1 MDFFAQQARVRGSS
15 RRLVL
20 LFVLAVV
27 AIVAAID
34 AVVWLTMGHHAAD
47 GEPVASNLPLLF
59 ASSVAIIAGI
69 GLCSL
74 FRIMSL
80 SGGGK
85 AVAESMG
92 AVPVPPDTRDPQL
105 RRLRNVIEEVA
116 IAAGVPVPDI
126 YLMADEPGIN
136 AFAAGYSASDAAMC
150 VTRGC
155 LDRLS
160 RDELQGVIAHEFSH
174 VLNGDMRLNIRLMGL
189 LFGILVLAIVGRRV
203 IWFGG
208 SGNRRGGGQVWL
220 IGLALIVVGYIGY
233 FFGRLIQAAV
243 ARSRESLADASAV
256 QFTRQTDG
264 IAGALKKIAIL
275 AEGSTLQV
283 ANKQEVAHMLFGE
296 AGTFN
301 ALFATHP
308 PLLQRIRALEPGFRE
323 EELARLAVS
332 LQQVAAEPP
341 GASAANLAAGS
352 LDVPGFAV
360 PSPLPA
366 GAAVATRAAAV
377 AGASKF
383 QHAAALRQGL
393 PATLNEAV
401 QQPDSAL
408 PVLLALA
415 LSAQAELQ
423 PRQRRL
429 VADAFGDDVQ
439 QVTAARFADVEALPP
454 ESRLPLAALAFPA
467 LKLLPPGRQQTLLDT
482 LDALVRVD
490 GRVDLG
496 EYCLTRLLRVQ
507 LLEAQQPRRAPVDG
521 LKKLPACRDSVVLVC
536 AVVARHGAADTHARR
551 GCAAHRRRR
560 PRAPD
565 RRPHRRRARGPR
577 ESVQPDDGAAARV
590 VRRTGAQGRRANA
603 RAQERARSANG
614 NQRNPAGHLELAD
627 GRPARLRGHRAQR
640 RAAVRRPLRRPA
652 PVRRRAP
659 PPCGPPQPEPLGAGR
674 AAARVPEAPEPD
686 AGPPPAALAPPSATS
701 ASDRMSMRQPVSFAA
716 RRAF

>member
-15 RRLVL
+15 RRLVV

-59 ASSVAIIAGI
+59 ASSAAVIAGI
-69 GLCSL
+69 GLSSL

-85 AVAESMG
+85 AVAESVG

-126 YLMADEPGIN
+126 YLMADEAGIN
-136 AFAAGYSASDAAMC
+136 AFAAGYSASDAAVC

-220 IGLALIVVGYIGY
+220 IGLALMVVGYIGY

-264 IAGALKKIAIL
+264 IAGALKKIAIF

-323 EELARLAVS
+323 EELARLAAS
-332 LQQVAAEPP
+332 LEHPTTTAPATPIADKPAATQGVVP
-341 GASAANLAAGS
+341 GMAMPSVLPAVLAGGAVVGGTASA
-352 LDVPGFAV
+352 PRFQ
-360 PSPLPA
+360 
-366 GAAVATRAAAV
+366 RAASVRQAMP
-377 AGASKF
+377 S
-383 QHAAALRQGL
+383 ALTG
-393 PATLNEAV
+393 AV
-401 QQPDSAL
+401 QQPESAL
-408 PVLLALA
+408 AVMLALA
-415 LSAQAELQ
+415 MSTEAALQ
-423 PRQRRL
+423 PAQRRIA
-429 VADAFGDDVQ
+429 ADAFGDDVLQ
-439 QVTAARFADVEALPP
+439 TVQAFNGEVAQLPP
-454 ESRLPLAALAFPA
+454 IARLPLASLAFPA
-467 LKLLPPGRQQTLLDT
+467 LKQLPEGRQQTLLVA
-482 LDALVRVD
+482 LDALVKAD
-490 GRVDLG
+490 GRVDLN
-496 EYCLTRLLRVQ
+496 EYCLARLLRLQ
-507 LLEAQQPRRAPVDG
+507 LKEASQPRRAPVDG
-521 LKKLPACRDSVVLVC
+521 LKKLPACRDSLILVC
-536 AVVARHGAADTHARR
+536 TIIASGGCSDEASARR
-551 GCAAHRRRR
+551 AWLVAMQQ
-560 PRAPD
+560 AF
-565 RRPHRRRARGPR
+565 PR
-577 ESVQPDDGAAARV
+577 EAIEWA
-590 VRRTGAQGRRANA
+590 
-603 RAQERARSANG
+603 
-614 NQRNPAGHLELAD
+614 
-627 GRPARLRGHRAQR
+627 
-640 RAAVRRPLRRPA
+640 
-652 PVRRRAP
+652 
-659 PPCGPPQPEPLGAGR
+659 
-674 AAARVPEAPEPD
+674 
-686 AGPPPAALAPPSATS
+686 PPPAAWQAPFERALDDLDGLLPVAKELVIQSLVGAIQADGVVS
-701 ASDRMSMRQPVSFAA
+701 VEEAELLRVICASLHCPLPM
-716 RRAF
+716 

>member
-15 RRLVL
+15 RRLVV

-34 AVVWLTMGHHAAD
+34 AVVWLAMGHHPAD
-47 GEPVASNLPLLF
+47 GEPAASNLPLLF
-59 ASSVAIIAGI
+59 ASSAAVIAGI
-69 GLCSL
+69 GLSSV

-85 AVAESMG
+85 AVAESVG

-126 YLMADEPGIN
+126 YLMADEAGIN
-136 AFAAGYSASDAAMC
+136 AFAAGYSASDAAVC

-220 IGLALIVVGYIGY
+220 IGLALMVVGYIGY

-264 IAGALKKIAIL
+264 IAGALKKIAIF

-296 AGTFN
+296 AGAFN

-323 EELARLAVS
+323 EDLARLAVS
-332 LQQVAAEPP
+332 LQQAAAEPSE
-341 GASAANLAAGS
+341 ASAANQVASS
-352 LDVPGFAV
+352 LDVPGLAV
-360 PSPLPA
+360 PPLPA
-366 GAAVATRAAAV
+366 ALAGAVVAAQAAA
-377 AGASKF
+377 AGASTF
-383 QHAAALRQGL
+383 QRAAALRHGL
-393 PATLNEAV
+393 PAALNEAV

-415 LSAQAELQ
+415 LSAQSALQ

-439 QVTAARFADVEALPP
+439 QVAAARFAEVEALPP

-467 LKLLPPGRQQTLLDT
+467 LKQLPPGRQQTLLDT

-490 GRVDLG
+490 GRVDLD
-496 EYCLTRLLRVQ
+496 EYCLTRLLRLQ

-536 AVVARHGAADTHARR
+536 AVVARHGAAD
-551 GCAAHRRRR
+551 
-560 PRAPD
+560 
-565 RRPHRRRARGPR
+565 
-577 ESVQPDDGAAARV
+577 
-590 VRRTGAQGRRANA
+590 
-603 RAQERARSANG
+603 
-614 NQRNPAGHLELAD
+614 
-627 GRPARLRGHRAQR
+627 
-640 RAAVRRPLRRPA
+640 
-652 PVRRRAP
+652 
-659 PPCGPPQPEPLGAGR
+659 
-674 AAARVPEAPEPD
+674 EA
-686 AGPPPAALAPPSATS
+686 
-701 ASDRMSMRQPVSFAA
+701 AA
-716 RRAF
+716 RRAWLLAMQQVFPGAALAWPPLPSAWQLPFERALDELDGLMPPAKEVLIQGLASAIHADGEVSVAEAELLRVICASLHCPLPA

>member
-59 ASSVAIIAGI
+59 ASSVAVIAGI
-69 GLCSL
+69 GLSSL

-155 LDRLS
+155 LDKLS

-401 QQPDSAL
+401 QQADSAL

-439 QVTAARFADVEALPP
+439 QATAARFAEVEALPP
-454 ESRLPLAALAFPA
+454 GSRLPLAALAFPA
-467 LKLLPPGRQQTLLDT
+467 LKQLPPGRQQTLLDT

-536 AVVARHGAADTHARR
+536 AVVARHGAADE
-551 GCAAHRRRR
+551 G
-560 PRAPD
+560 
-565 RRPHRRRARGPR
+565 
-577 ESVQPDDGAAARV
+577 
-590 VRRTGAQGRRANA
+590 
-603 RAQERARSANG
+603 
-614 NQRNPAGHLELAD
+614 
-627 GRPARLRGHRAQR
+627 
-640 RAAVRRPLRRPA
+640 
-652 PVRRRAP
+652 
-659 PPCGPPQPEPLGAGR
+659 
-674 AAARVPEAPEPD
+674 
-686 AGPPPAALAPPSATS
+686 
-701 ASDRMSMRQPVSFAA
+701 AA
-716 RRAF
+716 RRAWLLAMQQVFPGAALAWPPLPSAWQLPFERALDELDGLMPPAKEVLIQGLASAIHADGEVSVAEAELLRVICASLHCPLPA

>member
-15 RRLVL
+15 RRLVV

-34 AVVWLTMGHHAAD
+34 AVVWLAMGHHPAD
-47 GEPVASNLPLLF
+47 GEPAASNLPLLF
-59 ASSVAIIAGI
+59 ASSAAVIAGI
-69 GLCSL
+69 GLSSM

-85 AVAESMG
+85 AVAESVG

-105 RRLRNVIEEVA
+105 RRLRNEIEEVA

-126 YLMADEPGIN
+126 YLMADEAGIN
-136 AFAAGYSASDAAMC
+136 AFAAGYSASDAAVC

-220 IGLALIVVGYIGY
+220 IGLALMVVGYIGY

-264 IAGALKKIAIL
+264 IAGALKKIAIF

-296 AGTFN
+296 AGAFN

-323 EELARLAVS
+323 EDLARLAVS
-332 LQQVAAEPP
+332 LRQAAAEPSE
-341 GASAANLAAGS
+341 ASAANRVASS
-352 LDVPGFAV
+352 LDVPGLAV
-360 PSPLPA
+360 PPLPA
-366 GAAVATRAAAV
+366 ALAGAVVAARAAA
-377 AGASKF
+377 AGASTF
-383 QHAAALRQGL
+383 QRAAALRHGL
-393 PATLNEAV
+393 PAALNDAV

-415 LSAQAELQ
+415 LSAQSALQ

-439 QVTAARFADVEALPP
+439 QATAARFAEVEALPP

-467 LKLLPPGRQQTLLDT
+467 LKQLPPGRQQTLLDT

-490 GRVDLG
+490 GRVDLD
-496 EYCLTRLLRVQ
+496 EYCLTRLLRLQ

-536 AVVARHGAADTHARR
+536 AVVARHGAAD
-551 GCAAHRRRR
+551 
-560 PRAPD
+560 
-565 RRPHRRRARGPR
+565 
-577 ESVQPDDGAAARV
+577 
-590 VRRTGAQGRRANA
+590 
-603 RAQERARSANG
+603 
-614 NQRNPAGHLELAD
+614 
-627 GRPARLRGHRAQR
+627 
-640 RAAVRRPLRRPA
+640 
-652 PVRRRAP
+652 
-659 PPCGPPQPEPLGAGR
+659 
-674 AAARVPEAPEPD
+674 EA
-686 AGPPPAALAPPSATS
+686 
-701 ASDRMSMRQPVSFAA
+701 AA
-716 RRAF
+716 RRAWLLAMQQVFPGAALAWPPLPSAWQLPFERALDELDGLMPPAKEVLIQGLASAIHADGEVSVAEAELLRVICASLHCPLPA

>member
-15 RRLVL
+15 RRLVV

-47 GEPVASNLPLLF
+47 GEPVVSNLPLLF
-59 ASSVAIIAGI
+59 ASSAAVIAGI
-69 GLCSL
+69 GLSSL

-80 SGGGK
+80 SSGGK
-85 AVAESMG
+85 AVAESVG

-126 YLMADEPGIN
+126 YLMADEAGIN
-136 AFAAGYSASDAAMC
+136 AFAAGYSASDAAVC

-220 IGLALIVVGYIGY
+220 IGLALMVVGYIGY

-264 IAGALKKIAIL
+264 IAGALKKIAIF

-323 EELARLAVS
+323 EELARLAAS
-332 LQQVAAEPP
+332 LQHPTATAPATPAADKPAATQGVVP
-341 GASAANLAAGS
+341 GMAMPSVLPAVLAGGAVVGGTASA
-352 LDVPGFAV
+352 PRFQ
-360 PSPLPA
+360 
-366 GAAVATRAAAV
+366 RAASVRQAMP
-377 AGASKF
+377 S
-383 QHAAALRQGL
+383 ALTG
-393 PATLNEAV
+393 AV
-401 QQPDSAL
+401 QQPESAL
-408 PVLLALA
+408 AVMLALA
-415 LSAQAELQ
+415 MSTEAALQ
-423 PRQRRL
+423 PAQRRI
-429 VADAFGDDVQ
+429 VADAFGDDVLQ
-439 QVTAARFADVEALPP
+439 TVQAFNGEVAQLPP
-454 ESRLPLAALAFPA
+454 MARLPLASLAFPA
-467 LKLLPPGRQQTLLDT
+467 LKQLPEGRQQTLLVA
-482 LDALVRVD
+482 LDALVKAD
-490 GRVDLG
+490 GRVDLN
-496 EYCLTRLLRVQ
+496 EYCLARLLRLQ
-507 LLEAQQPRRAPVDG
+507 LKEASQPRRAPVDG
-521 LKKLPACRDSVVLVC
+521 LKKLPACRDSLILVC
-536 AVVARHGAADTHARR
+536 TIVASGGCSDEASARR
-551 GCAAHRRRR
+551 AWLVAMQQAFPG
-560 PRAPD
+560 
-565 RRPHRRRARGPR
+565 
-577 ESVQPDDGAAARV
+577 
-590 VRRTGAQGRRANA
+590 
-603 RAQERARSANG
+603 
-614 NQRNPAGHLELAD
+614 
-627 GRPARLRGHRAQR
+627 
-640 RAAVRRPLRRPA
+640 
-652 PVRRRAP
+652 
-659 PPCGPPQPEPLGAGR
+659 
-674 AAARVPEAPEPD
+674 EAIEW
-686 AGPPPAALAPPSATS
+686 APPPAAWQAPFERALDDLDGLLPVAKELVIQSLVGAIHADGMVS
-701 ASDRMSMRQPVSFAA
+701 VEEAELLRVICASLHCPLPM
-716 RRAF
+716 